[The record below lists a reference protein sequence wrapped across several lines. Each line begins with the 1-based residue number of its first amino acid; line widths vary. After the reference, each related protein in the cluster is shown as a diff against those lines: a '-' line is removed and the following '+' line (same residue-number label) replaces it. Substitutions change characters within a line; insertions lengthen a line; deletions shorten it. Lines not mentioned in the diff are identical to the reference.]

1 MHYKG
6 AKENIWLVFITR
18 GVNFKQCSINI
29 FCLTNKNTENC
40 KQFFHVTA
48 YWLFINRSSDLS
60 LIMQMWFMT
69 ILPTHNF
76 PKKIESVQY
85 NAALAITGTIKGSFS
100 WKIVP
105 EIKTGIF
112 LSKKMGARRLCLL
125 YKVFS
130 AGHPSYIYDLLP
142 SMRSFRR
149 HVNSFNMVS
158 CKSEF
163 KNSFNPN
170 VINEW
175 NKLDPSIRSST
186 SYNLFRNTLLKFISP
201 LK

>member
-18 GVNFKQCSINI
+18 GVNFKPCSINI

-69 ILPTHNF
+69 ILPTHHF

-112 LSKKMGARRLCLL
+112 LSKKMGARRLCYSIKFFQLVIHPIFMI
-125 YKVFS
+125 YYHQWEVFVDMLIRLIWS
-130 AGHPSYIYDLLP
+130 LANLNSRT
-142 SMRSFRR
+142 RSIQMSLT
-149 HVNSFNMVS
+149 N
-158 CKSEF
+158 E
-163 KNSFNPN
+163 
-170 VINEW
+170 IN
-175 NKLDPSIRSST
+175 
-186 SYNLFRNTLLKFISP
+186 
-201 LK
+201 

>member
-1 MHYKG
+1 
-6 AKENIWLVFITR
+6 
-18 GVNFKQCSINI
+18 
-29 FCLTNKNTENC
+29 
-40 KQFFHVTA
+40 
-48 YWLFINRSSDLS
+48 
-60 LIMQMWFMT
+60 MT
-69 ILPTHNF
+69 ILPTHYF
-76 PKKIESVQY
+76 PKKKRIIQCNMAV
-85 NAALAITGTIKGSFS
+85 AITGTIKGSFHE
-100 WKIVP
+100 KLCQ
-105 EIKTGIF
+105 KLGLGYF
-112 LSKKMGARRLCLL
+112 YRRRWAKRMCLL

-130 AGHPSYIYDLLP
+130 TGHPSYIYDLLP

-201 LK
+201 AQIILLIIINNYKILMIH